1 MNTRERY
8 ENDAREKGIPEYM
21 IDGVVEH
28 VMVGRGTGN
37 FLTSLFE
44 NDLMKT
50 FGAADGTNRKMIEN
64 YVSYMYNTMPV
75 GSWGSVKTVAK
86 WKKDGGLEG
95 LKAAADAA

>member
-44 NDLMKT
+44 NDLMKRS
-50 FGAADGTNRKMIEN
+50 FGSPRSSVEQSDCRSLSPIE
-64 YVSYMYNTMPV
+64 PR
-75 GSWGSVKTVAK
+75 
-86 WKKDGGLEG
+86 
-95 LKAAADAA
+95 